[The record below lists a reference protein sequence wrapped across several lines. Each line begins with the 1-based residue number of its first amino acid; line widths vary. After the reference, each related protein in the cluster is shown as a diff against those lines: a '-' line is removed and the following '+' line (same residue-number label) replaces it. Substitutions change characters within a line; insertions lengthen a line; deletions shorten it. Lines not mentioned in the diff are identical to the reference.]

1 MSDKKKM
8 RRLSGEQN
16 EEIETEVEELKQKSG
31 SDLVFP
37 EYGSHTLDHY
47 FNEEF
52 AEKITAKIF
61 KVAVYRKQVLLRNI
75 EDAPKTPDK
84 LLQKVIEFLIED
96 VRLDKQKQFGQK
108 PESFSVIFRSSVLEK
123 PIQVNK
129 YFLQKLLNNC
139 SLDWIQKL

>member
-1 MSDKKKM
+1 MSDRKKTD
-8 RRLSGEQN
+8 LSAQN
-16 EEIETEVEELKQKSG
+16 AEIETKVEELKQKTG
-31 SDLVFP
+31 GDFVFP

-52 AEKITAKIF
+52 SEKITAKIF

-75 EDAPKTPDK
+75 EDAPKTPDE

-123 PIQVNK
+123 PIQVNN
-129 YFLQKLLNNC
+129 FLQKWINNY
-139 SLDWIQKL
+139 SLDWI